1 MGSTTV
7 NNTMTQYER
16 VAPSTG
22 LRLHLNE
29 NTAGCS
35 PRVIAAL
42 QAVTR
47 EQAAFYPD
55 YDRAADLCAARLGIT
70 AAETVLTNGLD
81 EGILAVAMSAL
92 RSGRERGA
100 CEAVIPEPAF
110 DMYASC
116 SDAVG
121 ATLVH
126 VGPTSDLDFPLEQVL
141 NAIGPRTAAIFLTSP
156 NNPTGMPVDRAQLL
170 QVIER
175 AGQAL
180 VLLDEAYADFAR
192 TTFIGD
198 PILRRFPN
206 VIVGRTFA
214 KAYGLAG
221 LRVGALIGQ
230 PATLEPIRRLLPPYS
245 VNAYAVAAIEA
256 AFGDVDYYDWYLG
269 QVDESRALLAA
280 ALSRLGV
287 KFWPTAANFVLA
299 YFGDRSASVVA
310 GMSARGITVR
320 DRSQDPGCAGCVRIT
335 AGVVAHTQACIA
347 ALAEVL
353 CAVR

>member
-1 MGSTTV
+1 
-7 NNTMTQYER
+7 MTEYER

-35 PRVIAAL
+35 PSVIAAL

-55 YDRAADLCAARLGIT
+55 YDRATELCAVRLGVT

-92 RSGRERGA
+92 REGRNRGA

-121 ATLVH
+121 AKLVH
-126 VGPTSDLDFPLEQVL
+126 VGPTADLVFPVDELLE
-141 NAIGPRTAAIFLTSP
+141 AIGPRTAVVYLTSP
-156 NNPTGMPVDRAQLL
+156 NNPTGTLVEREQILRVVARAS
-170 QVIER
+170 
-175 AGQAL
+175 QAL

-198 PILRRFPN
+198 RALAAFPN
-206 VIVGRTFA
+206 VVVGRTFA

-221 LRVGALIGQ
+221 LRVGALIGH
-230 PATLEPIRRLLPPYS
+230 PSTLEPIRRVLPPYS

-256 AFGDVDYYDWYLG
+256 AFKDIDYYEWYLG
-269 QVDESRALLAA
+269 QVDESRALLSG

-287 KFWPTAANFVLA
+287 RLWPSAANFVLA
-299 YFGDRSASVVA
+299 HFGDRAAAIVA
-310 GMSARGITVR
+310 GLADRGITVR
-320 DRSQDPGCAGCVRIT
+320 DRSHDPGCAGCVRIT
-335 AGVVAHTQACIA
+335 AGVVRHTHACIA
-347 ALAEVL
+347 ALEEVL
-353 CAVR
+353 CGAR